1 MAATLWPPATPR
13 SKLRHPP
20 SDRSPLT
27 QDARAPLEAALAGR
41 YAFDRELGRG
51 GMATVYLVRDVLHD
65 RPVALKVL
73 LPELGAAVGAE
84 RFLREIRL
92 AARLQHPN
100 ILPVLDS
107 GEAAGQVW
115 YAIPFIEGGSLRQR
129 LAHEPQLPLAE
140 AVRIATQVASALA
153 FAHARGVVHRDVKPE
168 NILLTGDQCVLA
180 DFGIASALDAA
191 GTERLTGT
199 GHSLGT
205 PGYMSPEQA
214 TADRNLDGRSDIY
227 SLGCVVY
234 EMLAGEPP
242 FTGRTA
248 HAILARSLSEP
259 VPQLRTLRDV
269 PEQVEQ
275 VITRALA
282 RSPADRFADAGE
294 FARALADAAAVDTA
308 SRRAPAPASRRPR
321 RRALLGGIAVLCAA
335 ALAVAAYLRL
345 RPATAVTL
353 DPNLLAIAPF
363 DVLDPSLEVWREGLG
378 DILSRSL
385 DGAGPIRTVSPSVT
399 LRRWEGRADR
409 ASAEQLARRT
419 GAGLVVFGAVVPQGT
434 DSVTLRAAVLDGTG
448 TSAHTDIEVSGETAR
463 IGELADSLGI
473 GILRSLSRGRPIG
486 SVRRVSLGSSS
497 LPALKAF
504 LQGEQFYRRG
514 HWDSALVRYDAAVA
528 ADSGFA
534 LALRRMGGVLGWNP
548 PTVAAYQP
556 FETYKRRAVLLNRG
570 LSAKDS
576 LLIAA
581 DSHYFASLDA
591 ASVRDMVASR
601 YRAVAVNEEAV
612 RRYPDDPEVWYELGE
627 TRNHEPAPIRGA
639 PDVQLAMFERS
650 VALDPGFGPA
660 YEHLPELA
668 MRSGRPDL
676 ARRYA
681 AEYVRLDPTS
691 PHALGASFTALMLDT
706 SASGRAEAERALD
719 TVSVQTIFVT
729 AAGALGP
736 WPDSGEAAVRAV
748 RRMADPN
755 RAAGGSIPWVVDSIM
770 WPQYLAAALMAR
782 GHLREAYR
790 TDSLLLHDGS
800 ASPFSWFA
808 DPFLDL
814 SLLGAIPDSVARATF
829 ARGLEKDAGW
839 GGPMSM
845 GRHLRGMPWWLARR
859 DTSSLARFAARARGV
874 TPQPDAPW
882 IEMRARLLGG
892 MAEAFHSLARGDST
906 EALRRLEA
914 IPDTLCLV
922 DDYAPNCF
930 HLRMT
935 QSRLLA
941 ARGDRRRAADLLEYW
956 RWDDVGTSP
965 AFVLA
970 TLERGRLAEQLGETE
985 RARESYR
992 FVMAIWRRADA
1003 ELEPYVSEARAALER
1018 LSGD

>member
-1 MAATLWPPATPR
+1 
-13 SKLRHPP
+13 
-20 SDRSPLT
+20 
-27 QDARAPLEAALAGR
+27 
-41 YAFDRELGRG
+41 
-51 GMATVYLVRDVLHD
+51 MATVYLVRDVLHD

-107 GEAAGQVW
+107 GEAAGQIW

-129 LAHEPQLPLAE
+129 LAREPQLPLGE
-140 AVRIATQVASALA
+140 AVRVATQVASALA
-153 FAHARGVVHRDVKPE
+153 FAHGRGVVHRDVKPE
-168 NILLTGDQCVLA
+168 NILLAGDQCVLA

-191 GTERLTGT
+191 DTERLTGT

-214 TADRNLDGRSDIY
+214 TADRKLDGRSDIY

-248 HAILARSLSEP
+248 QAILARSLSEP
-259 VPQLRTLRDV
+259 VPQLRTIRDV

-282 RSPADRFADAGE
+282 RSAADRYADAGQ
-294 FARALADAAAVDTA
+294 FARALADAAAVETV
-308 SRRAPAPASRRPR
+308 SRRVPTPASGRRR
-321 RRALLGGIAVLCAA
+321 RRALLGGIAILCATS
-335 ALAVAAYLRL
+335 LAVAAYLRL
-345 RPATAVTL
+345 RPAAAVTL

-363 DVLDPSLEVWREGLG
+363 DVLDPSLELWREGLG

-385 DGAGPIRTVSPSVT
+385 DGAGPLRTVSPSVT
-399 LRRWEGRADR
+399 LGRWEGRADR

-419 GAGLVVFGAVVPQGT
+419 GAGLVVFGAVVPQGP
-434 DSVTLRAAVLDGTG
+434 DSVTLRAAVLDGAG
-448 TSAHTDIEVSGETAR
+448 ASALTEIEVSGATAR

-473 GILRSLSRGRPIG
+473 GILRSLARSRPIG

-514 HWDSALVRYDAAVA
+514 RWDSALAWYDQAVA

-534 LALRRMGGVLGWNP
+534 LPYRRMGFVLGWNP
-548 PTVAAYQP
+548 PTAGAYP
-556 FETYKRRAVLLNRG
+556 PNEEYIRRAALLNRG
-570 LSAKDS
+570 LSPKDS
-576 LLIAA
+576 LLIVA
-581 DSHYFASLDA
+581 DSLLIASGDA
-591 ASVRDMVASR
+591 ASARDMVALL
-601 YRAVAVNEEAV
+601 YRSVAVNEEAV
-612 RRYPDDPEVWYELGE
+612 RRYPDDPEVWYELAE
-627 TRNHEPAPIRGA
+627 ARNHRPAPIRAA
-639 PDVQLAMFERS
+639 PDVQLAMFERV
-650 VALDPGFGPA
+650 VALDPGFAPA
-660 YEHLPELA
+660 YEHLPELE
-668 MRSGRPDL
+668 MVLGRPEL

-691 PHALGASFTALMLDT
+691 EHAAGARFLMAMLD
-706 SASGRAEAERALD
+706 SGASGRAEAARMLD
-719 TVSVQTIFVT
+719 TTSVQTIFG
-729 AAGALGP
+729 AGLFTLGS
-736 WPDSGEAAVRAV
+736 WPDSGETSVRAV

-755 RAAGGSIPWVVDSIM
+755 RPAGGSNAWMNDSVM
-770 WPQYLAAALMAR
+770 WPQYLAIALASR

-790 TDSLLLHDGS
+790 TDSLLLHDAS
-800 ASPFSWFA
+800 ASQFSWFV
-808 DPFLDL
+808 DPFLSL
-814 SLLGAIPDSVARATF
+814 SILGIIPDSVASATF
-829 ARGLEKDAGW
+829 ARGLEQGAGW
-839 GGPMSM
+839 GGPLTM
-845 GRHLRGMPWWLARR
+845 GRHLRGLPWWLSRL
-859 DTSSLARFAARARGV
+859 DTSALARFAARARNT
-874 TPQPDAPW
+874 TPEPGSPW

-892 MAEAFHSLARGDST
+892 MAEAFYSLARGDST
-906 EALRRLEA
+906 EALRRMEA

-930 HLRMT
+930 YLRLT
-935 QSRLLA
+935 QSRVLA
-941 ARGDRRRAADLLEYW
+941 ARGELRRAADLLEYW
-956 RWDDVGTSP
+956 RWDDVGAGP

-970 TLERGRLAEQLGETE
+970 MLERGRLAEQLSESE
-985 RARESYR
+985 KAIESYR
-992 FVMAIWRRADA
+992 FVMAAWRRADA
-1003 ELEPYVSEARAALER
+1003 ELQPFVSEAREGVRR

>member
-107 GEAAGQVW
+107 GESAGQVW

-129 LAHEPQLPLAE
+129 LLREPQLPLGE

-269 PEQVEQ
+269 PAQVEQ
-275 VITRALA
+275 VITRSLA
-282 RSPADRFADAGE
+282 RSAADRFADAGE
-294 FARALADAAAVDTA
+294 FARALADAAAVETV
-308 SRRAPAPASRRPR
+308 SRRVPATAPRRPR
-321 RRALLGGIAVLCAA
+321 RRALLGGIAILCAV

-345 RPATAVTL
+345 RPAASVTL
-353 DPNLLAIAPF
+353 DPNLIAIAPF
-363 DVLDPSLEVWREGLG
+363 EVLDPSLELWREGLG

-385 DGAGPIRTVSPSVT
+385 DGAGPLRTVSPSVT
-399 LRRWEGRADR
+399 LHRWQGRADR

-419 GAGLVVFGAVVPQGT
+419 GAGLVVFGAVVPEGP
-434 DSVTLRAAVLDGTG
+434 DSVTLRAAILDGTS
-448 TSAHTDIEVSGETAR
+448 TSAHTDIGVSGSTAR

-473 GILRSLSRGRPIG
+473 GILRSLSSSRPIG

-534 LALRRMGGVLGWNP
+534 LALRRMGMVLGWNAS
-548 PTVAAYQP
+548 TTGAYQP
-556 FETYKRRAVLLNRG
+556 REEYYRRAIVLNRG
-570 LSAKDS
+570 LSLKDS
-576 LLIAA
+576 LLLAA
-581 DSHYFASLDA
+581 DSLWIARDAA
-591 ASVRDMVASR
+591 ASVRDRVSLTYQAI
-601 YRAVAVNEEAV
+601 AVIEDAV
-612 RRYPDDPEVWYELGE
+612 RRYPGDPEVWYELGE
-627 TRNHEPAPIRGA
+627 AYNHEPAPIRAA
-639 PDVQLAMFERS
+639 PDAQLAMFQRS
-650 VALDPGFGPA
+650 IALDPGFGPA
-660 YEHLPELA
+660 YEHLPMLA
-668 MRSGRPDL
+668 MQVGRPEL

-681 AEYVRLDPTS
+681 AEHVRLDPTS
-691 PHALGASFTALMLDT
+691 PHAETSSLYASMLDT
-706 SASGRAEAERALD
+706 SASAAAEQTRMLD
-719 TVSVQTIFVT
+719 SASLVT
-729 AAGALGP
+729 LFSTGFGALF
-736 WPDSGEAAVRAV
+736 WPDSGESAVRV
-748 RRMADPN
+748 LRRMGDPN
-755 RAAGGSIPWVVDSIM
+755 RPAGGSHLWILDSVM
-770 WPQYLAAALMAR
+770 WPRYVAVALAFR

-790 TDSLLLHDGS
+790 TDSLLLFDPT
-800 ASPFSWFA
+800 ASVFTWFW

-814 SLLGAIPDSVARATF
+814 SLLGIIPDSMARAAF
-829 ARGLEKDAGW
+829 ARGLEPDAGW
-839 GGPMSM
+839 GGLRGTP
-845 GRHLRGMPWWLARR
+845 RHLRGLPWWLSRR
-859 DTSSLARFAARARGV
+859 DTLSLSRLATRARKV
-874 TPQPDAPW
+874 VPQPEAPW
-882 IEMRARLLGG
+882 IEMRARLLGAT
-892 MAEAFHSLARGDST
+892 AEAFYSLARGDST
-906 EALRRLEA
+906 EALRRMEA

-922 DDYAPNCF
+922 DTYAPHCF
-930 HLRMT
+930 YLRLT

-941 ARGDRRRAADLLEYW
+941 ARGDTRRGADLLEYW
-956 RWDDVGTSP
+956 MWDGAPSP
-965 AFVLA
+965 AFVL
-970 TLERGRLAEQLGETE
+970 TMLERGRLAEQLDE
-985 RARESYR
+985 REKAIASYQ
-992 FVMAIWRRADA
+992 FVLAAWRRADP
-1003 ELEPYVSEARAALER
+1003 ELQPFVSEAREGVAR

>member
-1 MAATLWPPATPR
+1 
-13 SKLRHPP
+13 
-20 SDRSPLT
+20 
-27 QDARAPLEAALAGR
+27 
-41 YAFDRELGRG
+41 
-51 GMATVYLVRDVLHD
+51 MATVYLVRDVLHD

-107 GEAAGQVW
+107 GESAGQIW
-115 YAIPFIEGGSLRQR
+115 YAIPFIEEGSLRQR
-129 LAHEPQLPLAE
+129 LAREPQLPLGE

-153 FAHARGVVHRDVKPE
+153 FAHGRGVVHRDVKPE
-168 NILLTGDQCVLA
+168 NILLAGDQCVLA

-248 HAILARSLSEP
+248 QAILARSLSEP
-259 VPQLRTLRDV
+259 VPQLRTIRDV

-282 RSPADRFADAGE
+282 RSAADRFADAGQ
-294 FARALADAAAVDTA
+294 FARALTGAAAVETVI
-308 SRRAPAPASRRPR
+308 RRVPAPVSGR
-321 RRALLGGIAVLCAA
+321 RRRGALLGGIALLCAA

-345 RPATAVTL
+345 RPAEAVTL

-363 DVLDPSLEVWREGLG
+363 DVLEPSLELWREGLG

-385 DGAGPIRTVSPSVT
+385 DGAGPLRTVSPSVT
-399 LRRWEGRADR
+399 LGRWEGRADR

-419 GAGLVVFGAVVPQGT
+419 GAGLVVFGAVVPQGR

-448 TSAHTDIEVSGETAR
+448 ASALTDIEVSGETAR
-463 IGELADSLGI
+463 IGEVADSLGI
-473 GILRSLSRGRPIG
+473 GILRSLARSRPIG

-514 HWDSALVRYDAAVA
+514 RWDSALAWYDQAVS

-534 LALRRMGGVLGWNP
+534 LPYRRMAFVLGWNP
-548 PTVAAYQP
+548 PTAGAYLP
-556 FETYKRRAVLLNRG
+556 HHEYIRRAALLNHG
-570 LSAKDS
+570 LSPKDS

-581 DSHYFASLDA
+581 DSLWLASGDA
-591 ASVRDMVASR
+591 PSARDRVAFS
-601 YRAVAVNEEAV
+601 YRALAVNEDAV
-612 RRYPDDPEVWYELGE
+612 RRYPDDPEVWYVLAEV
-627 TRNHEPAPIRGA
+627 RHHEPAPIRVA
-639 PDVQLAMFERS
+639 PDVSLAMFERI
-650 VALDPGFGPA
+650 VTLDPGFAPA
-660 YEHLPELA
+660 YEHLPDLA
-668 MRSGRPDL
+668 MISGRPEL

-691 PHALGASFTALMLDT
+691 EHAAGARFLIAMLD
-706 SASGRAEAERALD
+706 SGASGRAEAARMLD
-719 TVSVQTIFVT
+719 TASVQTIFN
-729 AAGALGP
+729 AGLFTLSF
-736 WPDSGEAAVRAV
+736 WLDSGETTVRAT
-748 RRMADPN
+748 RRMADSN
-755 RAAGGSIPWVVDSIM
+755 RSATGGSAPWMVDSVM
-770 WPQYLAAALMAR
+770 WPQYLAMALASR
-782 GHLREAYR
+782 GHLRAAYR
-790 TDSLLLHDGS
+790 TDSLLLHDAS
-800 ASPFSWFA
+800 ASQFSWFA
-808 DPFLDL
+808 DPFLNL
-814 SLLGAIPDSVARATF
+814 SLLGIIPDSVASATF
-829 ARGLEKDAGW
+829 ARSLAQDAGW
-839 GGPMSM
+839 GGPFTMP
-845 GRHLRGMPWWLARR
+845 RYLRGLPWWLSRR
-859 DTSSLARFAARARGV
+859 DTSALARFAARARNT
-874 TPQPDAPW
+874 TPQPGSPW

-892 MAEAFHSLARGDST
+892 MAEAFYSLARGDST
-906 EALRRLEA
+906 EALRRMEA

-930 HLRMT
+930 YLRVT
-935 QSRLLA
+935 QSRVLA
-941 ARGDRRRAADLLEYW
+941 ARGELRRAADLLEYW
-956 RWDDVGTSP
+956 RWDDVGAGP

-970 TLERGRLAEQLGETE
+970 MLERGRIAEQLGETE
-985 RARESYR
+985 KALESYR
-992 FVMAIWRRADA
+992 FVMVIWRRADV
-1003 ELEPYVSEARAALER
+1003 ELEPFVSEAREGVRR